1 MKIYSIIIVLTSVLL
16 LNGCNNNSNSYIK
29 NSDNEN
35 TTQPMSA
42 KEYVENNTYINVD
55 IIAISNALSN
65 SLSRDNSISEED
77 MAKTKAAIY
86 RFYKNVTMDNGIYSC
101 NLTSGEEINVSSEVF
116 SVLLDNLNE
125 MNKSAQEIRD
135 KGGKIEMSVPD
146 ENYLNSL
153 LQ

>member
-55 IIAISNALSN
+55 IKAISNALTN
-65 SLSRDNSISEED
+65 PLSRSNVSEEEI
-77 MAKTKAAIY
+77 AKAKVAVY
-86 RFYKNVTMDNGIYSC
+86 RFYKNVTVDNGIYSC

-116 SVLLDNLNE
+116 SALLDNLNE

-135 KGGKIEMSVPD
+135 KGGKIGMSVPD

>member
-1 MKIYSIIIVLTSVLL
+1 MKFYLTAIALISILL
-16 LNGCNNNSNSYIK
+16 LNGCSNNSDSSIK
-29 NSDNEN
+29 NSADEN
-35 TTQPMSA
+35 TTQSMSA

-55 IIAISNALSN
+55 IAAISNVLS
-65 SLSRDNSISEED
+65 SCDNNICEED

-86 RFYKNVTMDNGIYSC
+86 RFYKNVTLDNGIYSC
-101 NLTSGEEINVSSEVF
+101 NLTSGDEINVSPEVF
-116 SVLLDNLNE
+116 SALLDNLNE

-135 KGGKIEMSVPD
+135 KGGKIKMSVPD